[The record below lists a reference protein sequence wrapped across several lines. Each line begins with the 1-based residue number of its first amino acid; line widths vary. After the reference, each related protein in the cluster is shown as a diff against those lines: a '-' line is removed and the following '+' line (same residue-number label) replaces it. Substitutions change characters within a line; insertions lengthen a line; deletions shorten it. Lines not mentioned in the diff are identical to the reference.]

1 MKKLIKVILVIVAII
16 VMANYVGNKEES
28 QTVVEQKEEVS
39 VTAEESFIE
48 EESVE
53 EVSNNVEEPIV
64 EEVSNDVE
72 SDTDVSENIMAEL
85 FKTNLENHMGQ
96 LVDVHYYESEKTY
109 QLVAHD
115 EGLRDGLILVALGY
129 DFPEWQTLVDSQVEL
144 SQTLLDT
151 VGAGYT
157 IAIANP
163 ENPEN
168 NFLVVMDG
176 EVIYDVSVGE

>member
-39 VTAEESFIE
+39 ITAEESVIE

-53 EVSNNVEEPIV
+53 EPIVEESV
-64 EEVSNDVE
+64 TAEEVSNDVE
-72 SDTDVSENIMAEL
+72 SDTNVSENIMAEL
-85 FKTNLENHMGQ
+85 FKTNLEEHMGQ

-115 EGLRDGLILVALGY
+115 EALRDGLILVALGY
-129 DFPEWQTLVDSQVEL
+129 EFPEWQTLVDSQVEL

-157 IAIANP
+157 ISIANP

>member
-39 VTAEESFIE
+39 VTAEEL
-48 EESVE
+48 VE
-53 EVSNNVEEPIV
+53 EA
-64 EEVSNDVE
+64 SNDVDT
-72 SDTDVSENIMAEL
+72 DTDVSENIMAEL
-85 FKTNLENHMGQ
+85 FKTNLEEHMGQ

-129 DFPEWQTLVDSQVEL
+129 EFPEWQTLVDSQVEL

-157 IAIANP
+157 ISIANP

-176 EVIYDVSVGE
+176 EVIYDVSADD

>member
-28 QTVVEQKEEVS
+28 QTIVEQKEEVS
-39 VTAEESFIE
+39 VTA

-72 SDTDVSENIMAEL
+72 SDTNVSENIMAEL
-85 FKTNLENHMGQ
+85 FKTNLEEHMGQ

-115 EGLRDGLILVALGY
+115 KGLRDGLILVALGY
-129 DFPEWQTLVDSQVEL
+129 EFPEWQTLVDSQVEL

-157 IAIANP
+157 ISIANP

>member
-16 VMANYVGNKEES
+16 VMANYVGSKEES

-39 VTAEESFIE
+39 VTAEEL
-48 EESVE
+48 VE
-53 EVSNNVEEPIV
+53 EASNDV

-72 SDTDVSENIMAEL
+72 TDTNVSENIMAEL
-85 FKTNLENHMGQ
+85 FKTNLEEHMGQ

-129 DFPEWQTLVDSQVEL
+129 EFPEWQTLVDSQVEL

-157 IAIANP
+157 ISIANP

-168 NFLVVMDG
+168 NFLVVVDG

>member
-28 QTVVEQKEEVS
+28 QTVIEQKEEVS
-39 VTAEESFIE
+39 VTAEEL
-48 EESVE
+48 VE
-53 EVSNNVEEPIV
+53 EASNDV

-72 SDTDVSENIMAEL
+72 TDTNVSENIMAEL
-85 FKTNLENHMGQ
+85 FKTNLEEHMGQ

-129 DFPEWQTLVDSQVEL
+129 EFPEWQTLVDSQVEL

-157 IAIANP
+157 ISIANP

>member
-1 MKKLIKVILVIVAII
+1 MKKLTKVILVIVAII

-39 VTAEESFIE
+39 VTAEDPIV

-53 EVSNNVEEPIV
+53 EVSNDMEESV
-64 EEVSNDVE
+64 TAEEVSNDVE

-85 FKTNLENHMGQ
+85 FKTNLEEHMGQ

-129 DFPEWQTLVDSQVEL
+129 EFPEWQTLVDSQVEL

-157 IAIANP
+157 ISIANP

>member
-28 QTVVEQKEEVS
+28 QTVVEQKEKPIVEES
-39 VTAEESFIE
+39 VTA
-48 EESVE
+48 
-53 EVSNNVEEPIV
+53 

-85 FKTNLENHMGQ
+85 FKTNLEEHMGQ

-129 DFPEWQTLVDSQVEL
+129 EFPEWQTLVDSQVEL

>member
-28 QTVVEQKEEVS
+28 QTVVEQKEEPIVEES
-39 VTAEESFIE
+39 VTAEESVIE

-53 EVSNNVEEPIV
+53 EASNDA

-85 FKTNLENHMGQ
+85 FKTNLEEHMGQ

-129 DFPEWQTLVDSQVEL
+129 EFPEWQTLVDSQVEL

-157 IAIANP
+157 ISIANP

-168 NFLVVMDG
+168 NFLVVVDG

>member
-1 MKKLIKVILVIVAII
+1 MKKLTKVILVIVAII

-39 VTAEESFIE
+39 VTAEDPIV

-53 EVSNNVEEPIV
+53 EVSNDMEESV
-64 EEVSNDVE
+64 TAEEVSNDVE
-72 SDTDVSENIMAEL
+72 SDTNVSEKIMAEL
-85 FKTNLENHMGQ
+85 FKTNLEEHMGQ

-129 DFPEWQTLVDSQVEL
+129 EFPEWQTLVDSQVEL

-157 IAIANP
+157 ISIANP